1 MDTNQP
7 QNLEVR
13 ITNDMINSMRS
24 TKPWTKLVA
33 IFGFIVVGFCA
44 LIGIVM
50 MFGGGLI
57 PHGDGI
63 SSVVAGIMYIIMSAL
78 YFVPSLYL
86 LRYSSAVD
94 KFINNMMESDM
105 ELALAYQ
112 KSFWKYV
119 GIFSIVMLI
128 ISVIGIIAA
137 IAIPMLVRMKIQ

>member
-1 MDTNQP
+1 MDTNQS

-24 TKPWTKLVA
+24 TKPWTKLVS
-33 IFGFIVVGFCA
+33 ILGFIVVGFCA
-44 LIGIVM
+44 LIGIIM

-57 PHGDGI
+57 PHGDGM
-63 SSVVAGIMYIIMSAL
+63 SSVVTGIMYLIMSAL

-94 KFINNMMESDM
+94 KFINNMIESDM

-128 ISVIGIIAA
+128 ISVIGIVAA
-137 IAIPMLVRMKIQ
+137 IAIPMLVRMKM